1 MKNHAFV
8 SEKEAPTPPFT
19 LCPKCSLEGKQA
31 TLVENS
37 ILKRCVRCLTDYKL
51 PIKTGEIQ
59 QPVRGLKA
67 ILG

>member
-1 MKNHAFV
+1 MK
-8 SEKEAPTPPFT
+8 KEFSSS
-19 LCPKCSLEGKQA
+19 LNYYCPKCSLEGKQA